1 MNNDNKNIIAS
12 FCHTDPWDIN
22 SCKLIASI
30 CISDNYG
37 FKTVFMDG
45 DFKPKELD
53 KTLNN
58 LQTGIYFRLII
69 VKDIPG
75 LTVDLDN
82 LRETKLKNLRITYL
96 DYASFFSH
104 KFQNLNFKN
113 LIGYT
118 TNQQTI
124 VIFYDTNWDKVVNNF
139 RKSSKTIIGVEP
151 SQPETI
157 LFLNRNQYRL
167 SIFLFSFFPVFPDPW
182 LNSSHQSGT
191 INHEFD

>member
-1 MNNDNKNIIAS
+1 MNSDKKNIIAS
-12 FCHTDPWDIN
+12 FSHTDPWDIS
-22 SCKLIASI
+22 SCQLIASI

-53 KTLNN
+53 QDLKTLK
-58 LQTGIYFRLII
+58 TGIYYRLII
-69 VKDIPG
+69 VKDTPE

-82 LRETKLKNLRITYL
+82 LRETKLKSLRITYL
-96 DYASFFSH
+96 DYKSFFSY

-124 VIFYDTNWDKVVNNF
+124 VIFYDTN
-139 RKSSKTIIGVEP
+139 
-151 SQPETI
+151 
-157 LFLNRNQYRL
+157 
-167 SIFLFSFFPVFPDPW
+167 
-182 LNSSHQSGT
+182 
-191 INHEFD
+191 

>member
-12 FCHTDPWDIN
+12 FCHTDPWNIHN
-22 SCKLIASI
+22 HQLIASM
-30 CISDNYG
+30 CISDDHG

-53 KTLNN
+53 KN
-58 LQTGIYFRLII
+58 LKILKTGIYFRLII

-82 LRETKLKNLRITYL
+82 LRETKLKSLRVTYL

-104 KFQNLNFKN
+104 KFQDLYFKN

-124 VIFYDTNWDKVVNNF
+124 VIFYDTNRDKIVHYFKESGKAIV
-139 RKSSKTIIGVEP
+139 GVES
-151 SQPETI
+151 SQPGNT
-157 LFLNRNQYRL
+157 FF
-167 SIFLFSFFPVFPDPW
+167 SIE
-182 LNSSHQSGT
+182 
-191 INHEFD
+191 INID